1 MKIKS
6 GFELVNIA
14 GDYMLIPIGEEVD
27 DFNGTLVLNEVAA
40 FLLDKLKSDI
50 EREDLVQL
58 LINEYDVDRITAQSV
73 VDKMLNEL
81 IKMGVVYERKN

>member
-27 DFNGTLVLNEVAA
+27 DFNGALVLNEVAA

-58 LINEYDVDRITAQSV
+58 LINEYDVERITAQSD
-73 VDKMLNEL
+73 VDKVLNEL
-81 IKMGVVYERKN
+81 IKMGVVYE

>member
-58 LINEYDVDRITAQSV
+58 LINEYDVDRITAQSD